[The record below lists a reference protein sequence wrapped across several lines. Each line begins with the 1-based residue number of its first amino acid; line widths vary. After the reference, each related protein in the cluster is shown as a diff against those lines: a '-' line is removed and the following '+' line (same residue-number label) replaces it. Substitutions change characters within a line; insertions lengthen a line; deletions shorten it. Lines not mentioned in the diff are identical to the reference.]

1 MKHEAAGLERRGG
14 GRIRRG
20 TQADL
25 DACAEIYGE
34 HLDHE
39 AAGVSYTNWKKGL
52 YPTRAT
58 AEKALAA
65 GTLYVCE
72 EGDGTLSAC
81 ANLNQ
86 IQPAEYEKIG
96 WSIPAAPAEVL
107 VIHTLV
113 VRPGRAGQ
121 GRGRAFVAFAEAL
134 GRSKGCKVIRLDTYE
149 GNTPARAFYPKL
161 GYRAAGLTE
170 FFFEGVI
177 RENLVCFEKAL
188 R

>member
-1 MKHEAAGLERRGG
+1 MEKNLTCMEIGGG

-20 TQADL
+20 TAADL
-25 DACAEIYGE
+25 DACAAIYEE

-39 AAGVSYTNWKKGL
+39 AAGVNYTNWQKGL

-58 AEKALAA
+58 AEQALAA

-72 EGDGTLSAC
+72 EPDGVLSAC
-81 ANLNQ
+81 ANLNH
-86 IQPAEYEKIG
+86 IQPAEYGAIP
-96 WSIPAAPAEVL
+96 WSIPAVGEEVL

-113 VRPGRAGQ
+113 VRPTRAGQ

-134 GRSKGCKVIRLDTYE
+134 GRSKSCKVIRLDTYE

-161 GYRAAGLTE
+161 GYRFAGLTE
-170 FFFEGVI
+170 FFFEGFI
-177 RENLVCFEKAL
+177 TENLVCFEKNL
-188 R
+188 